1 MADPDPKKQKAPT
14 PKKPGDEGPNNWK
27 RPVIVWVLLA
37 VFILSLIGI
46 FRGGNAG
53 AQAPLGAGLGG
64 AAQEP
69 LSQLA
74 FWQRVEAGRAYA
86 QDGKTVVGNTALTD
100 VTLVRENNGATFLE
114 GRWATQPA
122 ADGAPALRGEPFQ
135 LNILDASR
143 VEDRLADAGVKTR
156 QENRTNWLGTLLLSL
171 LPLALMFAL
180 FYFLFARQMRGLGGG
195 EGGPFAFG
203 KSRAR
208 LLSKDEAK
216 VRFKDVAGVDEAKE
230 EVQEIVEFLR
240 DPKRFEA
247 LGGRVPKGILLM
259 GPPGTGKTL
268 LAKAIAGE
276 AQVPFFSISGS
287 DFVEM
292 FVGVGASRVRDM
304 FAQAKKNAPCI
315 LFIDE
320 IDAIGRTRFTGIGGG
335 HDEREQTLNAMLV
348 EMDGFE
354 GNTGVIVMAAT
365 NRVDVLDP
373 ALTRPGRFD
382 RQIVVDLPTVEGRLA
397 ILNVHAAKVKLGPD
411 VDLQRIA
418 RGTPGFSG
426 ADLANLLNEAALL
439 AARERRQDVSHADLE
454 EARDKILWGRERRS
468 HAMAD
473 RDRRITAWHEGGH
486 ALAQVLLEHT
496 EPLHKVTII
505 PRGRALG
512 ATMTLPERDVLNR
525 TEAEMKDML
534 VVLTAGRIAEKR
546 FTGDL
551 STGASQDIKMA
562 TRLARQ
568 MVCAY
573 GMSEAFGFQ
582 AFGDNEEQVYL
593 GRELGRKQDHS
604 EATAQTIDAEVTR
617 LLQEAYRRG
626 ERLIAENGERLA
638 QLVDY
643 LLEVETADG
652 RDVERL
658 VKTGERPAPK
668 PKALP
673 MKTPR
678 VIAVDGPSGAGKSS
692 VSRAVGQRLGFLHVD
707 SGALYRIVTW
717 QCLEQGVD
725 TADPK
730 AVAALADTLQI
741 DCQPEDG
748 RIVYAVGGLRPDK
761 ELREPR
767 INAHA
772 SPVATV
778 PEVRA
783 KITALLRSLT
793 RFGDIIVE
801 GRDITTAV
809 FPDTPA
815 RFFLEADPAVRAQRR
830 QLEEVQ
836 KGVAN
841 QSVEAVQ
848 ASLLARDKIDSSR
861 ACAPLRKAD
870 GVTVIDST
878 HLTLEQ
884 VIQTVLD
891 ALPEDWKPAPEEP
904 PHA

>member
-1 MADPDPKKQKAPT
+1 MSKNEQPTAEHQPKDPKDPN
-14 PKKPGDEGPNNWK
+14 KKPQWRAPLM
-27 RPVIVWVLLA
+27 VWVLLI
-37 VFILSLIGI
+37 VFIFSLVALFKSGAKGI
-46 FRGGNAG
+46 S
-53 AQAPLGAGLGG
+53 LTHEE
-64 AAQEP
+64 AA
-69 LSQLA
+69 LSQLE
-74 FWQRVEAGRAYA
+74 FWQRVEQGIVKNEAGEV
-86 QDGKTVVGNTALTD
+86 KGNAALAE
-100 VTLVRENNGATFLE
+100 VILVREGQDETSLQ
-114 GRWATQPA
+114 GVWQPTPA
-122 ADGAPALRGEPFQ
+122 ADGTVSQAKGKPFK
-135 LNILDASR
+135 LNILD
-143 VEDRLADAGVKTR
+143 VTNLENRLAAYGV
-156 QENRTNWLGTLLLSL
+156 RTIQQNKSSWLGPIFVSVLPILL
-171 LPLALMFAL
+171 FFVL
-180 FYFLFARQMRGLGGG
+180 FYFFFMRKMRGDGD
-195 EGGPFAFG
+195 GPFAFG

-208 LLSKDEAK
+208 MMNKEDAK
-216 VRFKDVAGVDEAKE
+216 IRFTDVAGVDEAKE
-230 EVQEIVEFLR
+230 EVQEIVDFLKS
-240 DPKRFEA
+240 PKRFEEI
-247 LGGRVPKGILLM
+247 GGKVPKGVLLM

-276 AQVPFFSISGS
+276 ANVPFFTISGS

-354 GNTGVIVMAAT
+354 GNSGVIVMAAT

-382 RQIVVDLPTVEGRLA
+382 RQIVVDLPTTEGRLA
-397 ILNVHAAKVKLGPD
+397 ILKVHANKVKLGDD
-411 VDLQRIA
+411 VDLERVA

-439 AARERRQDVSHADLE
+439 AVRANRKTVAHVDME
-454 EARDKILWGRERRS
+454 EARDKVLWGRERRS
-468 HAMAD
+468 YAMAD
-473 RDRRITAWHEGGH
+473 KDRRITAWHEGGH
-486 ALAQVLLEHT
+486 ALAQVLLDHT

-512 ATMTLPERDVLNR
+512 ATMTLPERDVLNH
-525 TEAEMKDML
+525 TENEMKDML
-534 VVLTAGRIAEKR
+534 VVMTAGRIAEMCY
-546 FTGDL
+546 TGER

-562 TRLARQ
+562 THLARR

-573 GMSEAFGFQ
+573 GMSDIFGFQ
-582 AFGDNEEQVYL
+582 SFGDNEEQIYL
-593 GRELGRKQDHS
+593 GREIGRKQDHS
-604 EATAQTIDAEVTR
+604 EATARTIDEEVSR
-617 LLQEAYRRG
+617 LVREAYQRG
-626 ERLIAENGERLA
+626 EELIHANKDKLEL
-638 QLVDY
+638 LVDY

-652 RDVERL
+652 RDIESL
-658 VKTGERPAPK
+658 IKTGIKPEIKR
-668 PKALP
+668 PKADEEQTAMTNENPLA
-673 MKTPR
+673 R
-678 VIAVDGPSGAGKSS
+678 VIAIDGPSGAGKSS
-692 VSRAVGQRLGFLHVD
+692 VSKEVGKRLGYLHVD

-725 TADPK
+725 TSDPA
-730 AVAALADTLQI
+730 AVAALAKDLAI
-741 DCQPEDG
+741 DCKAEDG
-748 RIVYAVGGLRPDK
+748 RVVYEVGGIRPDK

-783 KITALLRSLT
+783 KITSGLRSLT
-793 RFGDIIVE
+793 RFGNLIIE

-809 FPDTPA
+809 FPDSPA
-815 RFFLEADPAVRAQRR
+815 RFYLEADPEVRAARR

-836 KGVAN
+836 KGIAN
-841 QSVEAVQ
+841 QDVEAVK

-870 GVTVIDST
+870 GVVAIDST
-878 HLTLEQ
+878 YLTLEQ
-884 VIQTVLD
+884 VVQTVID
-891 ALPEDWKPAPEEP
+891 ALPAEWTAQPETTEETK
-904 PHA
+904 